1 MLLKAAEQQ
10 HQYKNSKNARFNQKS
25 DMKTAQVGN
34 SQQQRT
40 RQKPRAERN
49 RKQNDTKIA
58 HLEILISQKF
68 ATLNKTA

>member
-1 MLLKAAEQQ
+1 MQDLTKK
-10 HQYKNSKNARFNQKS
+10 Y

-49 RKQNDTKIA
+49 RNDTKIVN
-58 HLEILISQKF
+58 LEILISQKF